1 MIGRANRL
9 SSFPALFC
17 QERKELKSIFLKL
30 KYPEKLI
37 DFTFARF
44 QATLGQN
51 QESIAP
57 ADNPVQVVLTFKN

>member
-1 MIGRANRL
+1 MIDRANRL
-9 SSFPALFC
+9 SSSPALFS

-57 ADNPVQVVLTFKN
+57 ADNPVRIRRLTI

>member
-1 MIGRANRL
+1 MIDLANRL
-9 SSFPALFC
+9 SSSPALFS
-17 QERKELKSIFLKL
+17 QEHSQLKSIFLTL

-57 ADNPVQVVLTFKN
+57 ADNPVRVVLTFKN